1 MPFFPRLSKLGSL
14 DHFLLLFEQK
24 FRVRVKTRM
33 CLCLKTLNGQGSG
46 LTWAPPPLMPPF
58 CSPPSSPA
66 CWPSE
71 GKHPGQVSILY
82 PASLSLSKVSMEQG
96 QMAGPL
102 AEYCLAGSCVQLGDS
117 GSEHCL
123 ARVGEGGS
131 LLLLYP
137 PPGICMRQVN
147 DQNCLWPGISLV
159 LQWPGL
165 CSQCRGPGFHPWKWN

>member
-1 MPFFPRLSKLGSL
+1 MGRALVLHGHLPNCCHHFAGHPHLQLVGSL
-14 DHFLLLFEQK
+14 KENTQGRSQFFVLPHSPSQRWTWSKGRLA
-24 FRVRVKTRM
+24 
-33 CLCLKTLNGQGSG
+33 GQ
-46 LTWAPPPLMPPF
+46 
-58 CSPPSSPA
+58 
-66 CWPSE
+66 
-71 GKHPGQVSILY
+71 
-82 PASLSLSKVSMEQG
+82 
-96 QMAGPL
+96 L

-165 CSQCRGPGFHPWKWN
+165 CSQCRGLGSIPESGIRSLMPRLKILHTARRLKIWCATAKTWHSQINK